1 MSFSRI
7 LYVIL
12 FFVASWS
19 AYYLIDKEQSTAIQV
34 APNFELPMFSGK
46 NLDNVSYNQQ
56 GVRSYVITSKHLD
69 HYAKSGNTTFEYPVL
84 KVYQQ
89 GTTQAW
95 ELTAKRGILTK
106 DHVLIL
112 YDEVLA
118 KNLLADSGFDELSTA
133 KLSIQLDSRD
143 FWADSEV
150 TMTGPQFET
159 RGQAMKGN
167 FGDHSAVLYNH
178 VQGRYETLTP

>member
-7 LYVIL
+7 LYAIL
-12 FFVASWS
+12 LFIASWS
-19 AYYLIDKEQSTAIQV
+19 AYYLLDKEQNSAIQV
-34 APNFELPMFSGK
+34 APNYELPMFSGK

-56 GVRSYVITSKHLD
+56 GVRNYVITSQHLD
-69 HYAKSGNTTFEYPVL
+69 YYAKSGNTTFEYPVL

-89 GTTQAW
+89 GVTQEW
-95 ELTAKRGILTK
+95 QVTANRGILTK

-112 YDEVLA
+112 YDNVLA
-118 KNLLADSGFDELSTA
+118 NNLLAGSAFDKLSTA
-133 KLSIQLDSRD
+133 KLSIQLDNRD

-150 TMTGPQFET
+150 KMNGPQFET

-167 FGDHSAVLYNH
+167 FSEHSAVLYNH
-178 VQGRYETLTP
+178 VQGRYEILTP